1 MKAAINVTMM
11 LGVIRRRVAS
21 CGSSASDFRQSLQAS
36 QPVVSTSR
44 VASIAEKEVLLQP
57 RGSGQVRNFGHLVVP
72 VCSVSL
78 WPKRFPM
85 NRRT

>member
-11 LGVIRRRVAS
+11 LGVIRRRVTS
-21 CGSSASDFRQSLQAS
+21 RGSSASVFGQPLKAS

-72 VCSVSL
+72 GCSVSL
-78 WPKRFPM
+78 RPKRFPM